1 MTTHYNI
8 VGIYLVDKMVL
19 RGPFDLSILRRCI
32 TSNYLQYPTIK
43 SKRNFNCKKH
53 LVEEK

>member
-8 VGIYLVDKMVL
+8 VGFYLVDKMVL
-19 RGPFDLSILRRCI
+19 RGQFDLFILRRCL
-32 TSNYLQYPTIK
+32 TSNYVQYPTIK